1 MEEFATVAGTPR
13 CPTKTYG
20 DIEYFRE
27 TLVCRVF
34 NIVQDIPKFNNLFGR
49 QIKCIHTGQ
58 AEQPNLHPNHTTT
71 NTDNEDSDVASETDS
86 SNDID
91 TGKDKK
97 QT

>member
-1 MEEFATVAGTPR
+1 M
-13 CPTKTYG
+13 
-20 DIEYFRE
+20 EYFRG
-27 TLVCRVF
+27 TLVCGVF

-58 AEQPNLHPNHTTT
+58 AEQPNLRPNHTTA
-71 NTDNEDSDVASETDS
+71 NTDNKDSDVASETDS

-97 QT
+97 TNIKIIMQTKKWKQKQTLIIT